1 MGSYVNWYNS
11 QNYDRVTL
19 MLPKGSLARLKVE
32 AEKNGVSVNEYIK
45 GFLPGSLIAERVF
58 KGKRGNNDIR
68 KICDSGAV
76 GRE

>member
-19 MLPKGSLARLKVE
+19 MLPKGSLVRLKEE
-32 AEKNGVSVNEYIK
+32 AEKSGVSVNEYVK
-45 GFLPGSLIAERVF
+45 GFLPRNLIAERVF
-58 KGKRGNNDIR
+58 KGKRDTNDIQ
-68 KICDSGAV
+68 KVCDTGVV